1 MRATEFITES
11 TGQVIGP
18 FKLIDVNNS
27 IVTVE
32 GHKPLKL
39 SASVQDRLRPGYN
52 YAFDIVNGEV
62 AKVILMV
69 VDAVIYTD
77 TEVLLIKRKGEPY
90 AGHWALPGGF
100 VEPGESVADAAKREL
115 QEETGLVVNNVQPVG
130 EFKTPN
136 RDPRMENTWSYAFKL
151 HLKDRGVVHAGD
163 DASAASWIPR
173 EQLSKLPLAFDH
185 SAILAKALTLD
196 EQVQPELT
204 NGEGFEHTVDRNGI
218 TLKAASNG
226 HGALQ
231 IKAFVQGKKAGEAY
245 FEMTPDNQH
254 IASDDTHVDQRFRRT
269 GIATVMYQYA
279 KELGNSIAPSPDRT
293 DDGNAMWLGFMRK
306 NSMIDEAP
314 LPPDWDE
321 KQYQPGSSFKSR
333 LAYAL
338 DRAKKLG
345 AGSSR
350 VAVTIEYQGR
360 PTVLKIA
367 KNTRGLGQNGAEASV
382 LNDGYARQM
391 GILIPLIDYDKQN
404 PEPTWIQ
411 TELAQRASKK
421 QLCAIMKCDTL
432 VQLVAM
438 ARAIKGV
445 GKYQQNYADFVKS
458 RLTHKSEQDIET
470 MTEYADKVADLDSQ
484 FGVLISDLSR
494 EANWGIYQGEPVIID
509 VGYTSNVSKQ
519 YYSR

>member
-1 MRATEFITES
+1 MRATEFLTEELQ
-11 TGQVIGP
+11 G
-18 FKLIDVNNS
+18 L
-27 IVTVE
+27 TVE
-32 GHKPLKL
+32 AQPTPTGGWVV
-39 SASVQDRLRPGYN
+39 SAYLDENEIGWTRFQKTGSGKFKASMAFVSEKMRRQGVARAI
-52 YAFDIVNGEV
+52 YAYARQQLGLDI
-62 AKVILMV
+62 IPSDSQSS
-69 VDAVIYTD
+69 DATAFW
-77 TEVLLIKRKGEPY
+77 KSG
-90 AGHWALPGGF
+90 
-100 VEPGESVADAAKREL
+100 AA
-115 QEETGLVVNNVQPVG
+115 TV
-130 EFKTPN
+130 
-136 RDPRMENTWSYAFKL
+136 
-151 HLKDRGVVHAGD
+151 
-163 DASAASWIPR
+163 
-173 EQLSKLPLAFDH
+173 
-185 SAILAKALTLD
+185 D

-254 IASDDTHVDQRFRRT
+254 IASDDTHVDQRFRRK

-293 DDGNAMWLGFMRK
+293 PDGNAMWLGFMRK

-321 KQYQPGSSFKSR
+321 KQYQRGTSFKSR

-338 DRAKKLG
+338 DRAKKIG

-367 KNTRGLGQNGAEASV
+367 KNTRGLGQNGAEASI
-382 LNDGYARQM
+382 LSDGYASQM

-404 PEPTWIQ
+404 REPTWIQ

-421 QLCAIMKCDTL
+421 QLCAIMKCDNL
-432 VQLVAM
+432 AQLLAM

-470 MTEYADKVADLDSQ
+470 MTEYADKLADLDSQ
-484 FGVLISDLSR
+484 FNVLIGDLSR
-494 EANWGIYQGEPVIID
+494 EANWGIYQGNPVIID
-509 VGYTSNVSKQ
+509 VGYTDNVSKQ

>member
-1 MRATEFITES
+1 MRAKEFITES
-11 TGQVIGP
+11 TGQIIGP

-27 IVTVE
+27 VVTVE
-32 GHKPLKL
+32 GHEPLKL
-39 SASVQDRLRPGYN
+39 SASVRDRLRSGYN

-151 HLKDRGVVHAGD
+151 HLKDRGIVHAGD

-196 EQVQPELT
+196 EQIQPELT

-306 NSMIDEAP
+306 NSMVESLDAPYPLRWNNNGSYDSAVFKLANGRSGSVTFQTKNENAPVHVAFTVDNTAEVSGGGDEQRIFATAIHAIREWLSQNSPLLIEFTAKPANRFRLYQTMVRRYANSFGYQQIPSNKPNTFTLIKKTTMAP
-314 LPPDWDE
+314 GQPTPPPLNELEENFAD
-321 KQYQPGSSFKSR
+321 
-333 LAYAL
+333 
-338 DRAKKLG
+338 
-345 AGSSR
+345 
-350 VAVTIEYQGR
+350 GR
-360 PTVLKIA
+360 
-367 KNTRGLGQNGAEASV
+367 
-382 LNDGYARQM
+382 
-391 GILIPLIDYDKQN
+391 N
-404 PEPTWIQ
+404 PEDQGDSARHGIPKGATM
-411 TELAQRASKK
+411 AQLERASHAKGRKGQLARWQLNMRRGKK
-421 QLCAIMKCDTL
+421 K
-432 VQLVAM
+432 
-438 ARAIKGV
+438 
-445 GKYQQNYADFVKS
+445 
-458 RLTHKSEQDIET
+458 
-470 MTEYADKVADLDSQ
+470 
-484 FGVLISDLSR
+484 
-494 EANWGIYQGEPVIID
+494 
-509 VGYTSNVSKQ
+509 
-519 YYSR
+519 

>member
-1 MRATEFITES
+1 MRANEIT
-11 TGQVIGP
+11 T
-18 FKLIDVNNS
+18 
-27 IVTVE
+27 
-32 GHKPLKL
+32 
-39 SASVQDRLRPGYN
+39 
-52 YAFDIVNGEV
+52 
-62 AKVILMV
+62 
-69 VDAVIYTD
+69 
-77 TEVLLIKRKGEPY
+77 
-90 AGHWALPGGF
+90 
-100 VEPGESVADAAKREL
+100 
-115 QEETGLVVNNVQPVG
+115 
-130 EFKTPN
+130 
-136 RDPRMENTWSYAFKL
+136 
-151 HLKDRGVVHAGD
+151 
-163 DASAASWIPR
+163 
-173 EQLSKLPLAFDH
+173 
-185 SAILAKALTLD
+185 
-196 EQVQPELT
+196 
-204 NGEGFEHTVDRNGI
+204 
-218 TLKAASNG
+218 
-226 HGALQ
+226 
-231 IKAFVQGKKAGEAY
+231 
-245 FEMTPDNQH
+245 
-254 IASDDTHVDQRFRRT
+254 
-269 GIATVMYQYA
+269 
-279 KELGNSIAPSPDRT
+279 
-293 DDGNAMWLGFMRK
+293 
-306 NSMIDEAP
+306 EAP

-321 KQYQPGSSFKSR
+321 KQYQPGSSFKAR

-367 KNTRGLGQNGAEASV
+367 KNTRGVGQNGAEASI

-404 PEPTWIQ
+404 PQPTWIQ

-470 MTEYADKVADLDSQ
+470 MTEYADKLADLDSQ
-484 FGVLISDLSR
+484 FDVLISDLSR
-494 EANWGIYQGEPVIID
+494 EANWGIYQGNPVIID

>member
-1 MRATEFITES
+1 MRATEFLSEELQ
-11 TGQVIGP
+11 G
-18 FKLIDVNNS
+18 L
-27 IVTVE
+27 TVE
-32 GHKPLKL
+32 AQPTPTGGWVV
-39 SASVQDRLRPGYN
+39 SAYLDENEIGWTRFQKTGSGKFKASMAFVSEKMRRQGVARAI
-52 YAFDIVNGEV
+52 YAYARQQLGLDI
-62 AKVILMV
+62 IPSDSQSS
-69 VDAVIYTD
+69 DATAFW
-77 TEVLLIKRKGEPY
+77 KSG
-90 AGHWALPGGF
+90 
-100 VEPGESVADAAKREL
+100 AA
-115 QEETGLVVNNVQPVG
+115 TV
-130 EFKTPN
+130 
-136 RDPRMENTWSYAFKL
+136 
-151 HLKDRGVVHAGD
+151 
-163 DASAASWIPR
+163 
-173 EQLSKLPLAFDH
+173 
-185 SAILAKALTLD
+185 D

-254 IASDDTHVDQRFRRT
+254 IASDDTHVDPRFRRT

-293 DDGNAMWLGFMRK
+293 PDGNAMWLGFMRK

-321 KQYQPGSSFKSR
+321 KQYQRGSSFKAR

-360 PTVLKIA
+360 LTVLKIA
-367 KNTRGLGQNGAEASV
+367 KNTRGVGQNGAEASV
-382 LNDGYARQM
+382 LNDGHARQM

-404 PEPTWIQ
+404 PEPTWIH

-458 RLTHKSEQDIET
+458 HLTHKSEQDIET
-470 MTEYADKVADLDSQ
+470 MTEYADKLAELDSQ
-484 FGVLISDLSR
+484 FDVLISDLSR
-494 EANWGIYQGEPVIID
+494 EANWGIYQGEPVVID
-509 VGYTSNVSKQ
+509 VGYTDNVSKQ

>member
-1 MRATEFITES
+1 MRAKEFVTES
-11 TGQVIGP
+11 TGQIIGP
-18 FKLIDVNNS
+18 FKLISVNNGV
-27 IVTVE
+27 ITVE
-32 GHKPLKL
+32 GHEPLKL
-39 SASVQDRLRPGYN
+39 SASVRDRLRSGYN

-151 HLKDRGVVHAGD
+151 HLKDRGKVHAGD

-293 DDGNAMWLGFMRK
+293 PDGNAMWLGFMRK

-314 LPPDWDE
+314 IRLSDSL
-321 KQYQPGSSFKSR
+321 GKSR
-333 LAYAL
+333 AWIEQVYA
-338 DRAKKLG
+338 KYPQTWQNNHVMPMG
-345 AGSSR
+345 G
-350 VAVTIEYQGR
+350 QGDDQQF
-360 PTVLKIA
+360 A
-367 KNTRGLGQNGAEASV
+367 MFE
-382 LNDGYARQM
+382 
-391 GILIPLIDYDKQN
+391 LIPSI
-404 PEPTWIQ
+404 
-411 TELAQRASKK
+411 SKK
-421 QLCAIMKCDTL
+421 DSVEVKWFQAYPLR
-432 VQLVAM
+432 Q
-438 ARAIKGV
+438 GV
-445 GKYQQNYADFVKS
+445 GSRAMRILQDLARTDGIGLTLFPWQHGQVSQSNLTKFYKGQGFKPTLKGAKS
-458 RLTHKSEQDIET
+458 MYWTPQ
-470 MTEYADKVADLDSQ
+470 
-484 FGVLISDLSR
+484 
-494 EANWGIYQGEPVIID
+494 
-509 VGYTSNVSKQ
+509 
-519 YYSR
+519 